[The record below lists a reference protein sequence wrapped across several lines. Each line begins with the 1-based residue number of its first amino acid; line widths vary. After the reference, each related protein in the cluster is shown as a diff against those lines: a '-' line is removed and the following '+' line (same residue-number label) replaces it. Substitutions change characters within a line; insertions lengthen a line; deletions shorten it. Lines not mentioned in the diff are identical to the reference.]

1 MDKLVKRDRAML
13 EYLVRRYSKEQVVSF
28 LQQLNKLQEN
38 QNKNNI
44 KH

>member
-1 MDKLVKRDRAML
+1 MDKLVKRDRAIL

-28 LQQLNKLQEN
+28 LRQLNKLQEN

>member
-1 MDKLVKRDRAML
+1 MDKLVKRDRAIL

-28 LQQLNKLQEN
+28 LRHLNKLQEN

>member
-1 MDKLVKRDRAML
+1 MDKLVKRDRAIL
-13 EYLVRRYSKEQVVSF
+13 EYLVRRYSKDQVVSF

>member
-1 MDKLVKRDRAML
+1 MDKLVKRDRAIL
-13 EYLVRRYSKEQVVSF
+13 EYLVRRYSKDRVVSF